1 MSTSL
6 LLALKYLKLRRSAVS
21 VITLISVLGVLL
33 GVAVLIIV
41 LAVMTGFTDLMKTKL
56 LETQAHYHIRTG
68 FGCIN
73 DPSPLLQ
80 TARDCGTEAAPLVMT
95 PVIAQ
100 AGNALDARVIAVGAD
115 DDDLRR
121 R

>member
-41 LAVMTGFTDLMKTKL
+41 LAVMTGFTDLMKNAGCGP
-56 LETQAHYHIRTG
+56 AHPPFEQLHR
-68 FGCIN
+68 
-73 DPSPLLQ
+73 
-80 TARDCGTEAAPLVMT
+80 
-95 PVIAQ
+95 
-100 AGNALDARVIAVGAD
+100 
-115 DDDLRR
+115 
-121 R
+121 